1 MTSLKRA
8 AIRGYFFERCAG
20 GAQSRDFWPTIKPF
34 LSKGSKNSQEIC
46 LLENGNVIS
55 DPDSVCNIFNDHF
68 SKIAN
73 DIGRNL
79 NDEEVKNHESV
90 QKIRENI
97 PRSEPLVFKQV
108 SEKQVNRYIRSIGN
122 AKATGLDNHSAKILK
137 IIQPCYVT
145 HLTRLVNRM
154 FAESTFPES
163 MKNARVTPIFKKEDP
178 LLKKYYRPVSVLPIR
193 SKIFERA
200 MVDQL
205 NDHFQTLFHPFLSAY
220 RKGYSCQS
228 TLLALTEDWKKALD
242 DGHYVGAIL
251 MDLSKAFDCLPHKL
265 LLEKLRA
272 YNIEDAISEIKCE
285 TIQQGQKIMSLVND
299 SKQHDQLINQVMQ
312 KTHTCDMNGY
322 PLLADVVARA
332 TPPVQG
338 AAIKQLA
345 RPHGQTDGVATRY
358 APMNRRI
365 TENKVRTEAVEHTHT
380 QVGVVPDS
388 SEGFVIPQA
397 HRRKNEKVAQR
408 RNNQRRGVI
417 IGRGEST
424 GLTAVP
430 PPQRDFFI
438 SRVHKLDGMKE
449 VGDFMTNKGVHIRD
463 ISKRSNDNAKMN
475 SFKISI
481 SVDDMQ
487 KVKDPLFWPK
497 GWIVRRWFERVESI
511 QNDGRVAQS
520 ERVHRNSI

>member
-1 MTSLKRA
+1 MATA
-8 AIRGYFFERCAG
+8 AVKCGNCGKGRVKAGSNLCATCTRK
-20 GAQSRDFWPTIKPF
+20 AFALMPAT
-34 LSKGSKNSQEIC
+34 E
-46 LLENGNVIS
+46 
-55 DPDSVCNIFNDHF
+55 
-68 SKIAN
+68 
-73 DIGRNL
+73 
-79 NDEEVKNHESV
+79 ESV
-90 QKIRENI
+90 IVV
-97 PRSEPLVFKQV
+97 SEPLMYAQYHRNGASKDSIVKVMAAFYPSDVLGEAKCLLWSKFDDTDLLEPMLLRQT
-108 SEKQVNRYIRSIGN
+108 SCNRTDKEAICDDILRAIGN
-122 AKATGLDNHSAKILK
+122 LLESG
-137 IIQPCYVT
+137 V
-145 HLTRLVNRM
+145 RLQCV
-154 FAESTFPES
+154 A
-163 MKNARVTPIFKKEDP
+163 
-178 LLKKYYRPVSVLPIR
+178 
-193 SKIFERA
+193 
-200 MVDQL
+200 Q
-205 NDHFQTLFHPFLSAY
+205 
-220 RKGYSCQS
+220 
-228 TLLALTEDWKKALD
+228 DWKMVPKCHPE
-242 DGHYVGAIL
+242 GVTE
-251 MDLSKAFDCLPHKL
+251 LSLG
-265 LLEKLRA
+265 EKLA
-272 YNIEDAISEIKCE
+272 TLEGKLNVFEDAISEIKCE

-312 KTHTCDMNGY
+312 KTHTRDMNGY